1 MASTGIQPLIPFVI
15 RGLGFGLR
23 GLADTDP
30 S

>member
-15 RGLGFGLR
+15 RGLGLGLR
-23 GLADTDP
+23 DPADTGP